1 MLRKGQQVQ
10 TLTKVVGQT
19 PRRGT
24 VVEVRDEEFV
34 EVAWED
40 GRVSTVSAASLVPAA
55 KEEPR
60 A

>member
-24 VVEVRDEEFV
+24 VADVRDEEFV
-34 EVAWED
+34 EVEWED
-40 GRVSTVSAASLVPAA
+40 GRISIVSATSLIPAE
-55 KEEPR
+55 KTRPR
-60 A
+60 S